1 MVTMT
6 QPEEKM
12 AHTLDTQI
20 FYICHMQDGGRN
32 IYFTDLM
39 FGTESFDI

>member
-1 MVTMT
+1 MN

-20 FYICHMQDGGRN
+20 FYIYYMQDGGRKF
-32 IYFTDLM
+32 YFTDLM
-39 FGTESFDI
+39 FGTESFDN